1 MLRLTTCF
9 RSIGIALSILLVS
22 QVGYAKKKLKIKV
35 CTVTPE
41 GTPWEQIA
49 KEVFKHIRKDSD
61 GEIRLKVYWGGAKG
75 EEPVCLEKVL
85 ANKLQ
90 MYAGTGGGVAKIVPE
105 MEVLDM
111 PFLWD
116 SDAQADFV
124 IDNYLNEPVRALLA
138 KNGLVL
144 YQWGEN
150 GWHGIG
156 SKDKPIR
163 TPEDL
168 KGFKMRVQPSIIH
181 PIVWKEFGADAQP
194 IHPGAVN
201 DAFVDGK
208 LTGFSHTPLYA
219 FAAGWQAHISDFT
232 ITKHIYQPGLVLY
245 GKTFFDGLD
254 RKTQKILMANA
265 KEDAI
270 KGRSLCRKLAPQL
283 VENLR
288 SYGIKVYELTKAER
302 AAFAPMAKKAREAY
316 EAQASA
322 DVKAMLKAIDRGK
335 VAFKK

>member
-1 MLRLTTCF
+1 M
-9 RSIGIALSILLVS
+9 GITLSLLLVS
-22 QVGYAKKKLKIKV
+22 QFAHAEKKKRLKIKV

-49 KEVFKHIRKDSD
+49 KEVFKHIRKDSE
-61 GEIRLKVYWGGAKG
+61 GQIKLKVYWGGAKG
-75 EEPVCLEKVL
+75 EEPECLKKVL

-124 IDNYLNEPVRALLA
+124 IDNYLHDPVKTLLA

-150 GWHGIG
+150 GWHGFG
-156 SKDKPIR
+156 SKGKAIR
-163 TPEDL
+163 TPDDL

-181 PIVWKEFGADAQP
+181 PIAWKQFGADAQA

-201 DAFVDGK
+201 DAFADGNIN
-208 LTGFSHTPLYA
+208 GFSHTPLYA
-219 FAAGWQAHISDFT
+219 FAAGWQAHITDFT
-232 ITKHIYQPGLVLY
+232 ISQHLYQPGLVLY
-245 GKTFFDGLD
+245 GKEFFDAQD
-254 RKTQKILMANA
+254 SKTQRILMANA
-265 KEDAI
+265 KEDAV
-270 KGRSLCRKLAPQL
+270 KGRALCRKLAPQL
-283 VENLR
+283 IDNLK
-288 SYGIKVYELTKAER
+288 SYGIKVYTLSKAER
-302 AAFAPMAKKAREAY
+302 EAFAPMAKKAREAY

-322 DVKAMLKAIDRGK
+322 DVKAMLKAIDAGK
-335 VAFKK
+335 AAFKK